1 MILGIVQAD
10 RTIQGDERYTPD
22 YAVYP
27 LLEFLGDKKKK
38 QIVWCPF
45 DKADSAYVKVLSEAG
60 YRVIPSHID
69 DGMDYFTYE
78 PENWTVMVSNP
89 PFSKKDEVLER
100 AYSLGKP
107 FALLLPINAIQGKR
121 RFDIYQNRLQL
132 LCFDQRIG
140 YISPSMICPSEATPF
155 ASAYFCNDFLPSKL
169 ELRRLHKEKTRK

>member
-1 MILGIVQAD
+1 MYN
-10 RTIQGDERYTPD
+10 RNY
-22 YAVYP
+22 YAQVDDAMMKLWKDFGRR
-27 LLEFLGDKKKK
+27 LLHVLD
-38 QIVWCPF
+38 
-45 DKADSAYVKVLSEAG
+45 VKVLSEAG
-60 YRVIPSHID
+60 YRVITSHID

-78 PENWTVMVSNP
+78 PDNWTVMVSNP

-107 FALLLPINAIQGKR
+107 FALLLPINAIQGRR

-169 ELRRLHKEKTRK
+169 ELRRLYKGKTRK

>member
-1 MILGIVQAD
+1 MILGIAQAD
-10 RTIQGDERYTPD
+10 RTNRGDERYTPD

-27 LLEFLGDKKKK
+27 LLEFLGDKKK

-45 DKADSAYVKVLSEAG
+45 DKMDSAYVKVLSEAG
-60 YRVIPSHID
+60 YRVIASHID

-107 FALLLPINAIQGKR
+107 FALLLPINAIQGRR

-155 ASAYFCNDFLPSKL
+155 ASAYFRNNFLPSKL
-169 ELRRLHKEKTRK
+169 ELRRLYKEKTRK